1 MILSVTVETNRKR
14 PLDIGTRLINAE
26 FWHAAKTVE
35 TTKTQFLY
43 PMNYRDRR
51 ELPTQLKTTDAITV
65 LRTAANLAPTTEA
78 ITLPVHPDGK
88 VAIATV
94 NQDYRTRDIIYG
106 NALPSDPT
114 NKTEVYIL
122 VGGFASKK
130 YVVDLTIAEIVALVT
145 A

>member
-14 PLDIGTRLINAE
+14 PLDVGTRLINAE

-51 ELPTQLKTTDAITV
+51 ELPTLLKVTDAIADV
-65 LRTAANLAPTTEA
+65 RFAANLAPTTEA

-88 VAIATV
+88 VANAV
-94 NQDYRTRDIIYG
+94 VDHDFRTRDLIWG
-106 NALPSDPT
+106 NPLPSDAT
-114 NKTEVYIL
+114 NKTELYVL
-122 VGGFASKK
+122 VGGFAAKK
-130 YVVDLTIAEIVALVT
+130 YVIDLTIAEIINEVT
-145 A
+145 S